1 MTSWMV
7 VPPTAWRPPPITF
20 PIGRGRDR
28 RDRPPRYRNSG
39 VPDAAAAA
47 FAFASETAVAT
58 LQPMRAKFRV
68 PSISRN
74 ALSRPPWSAT
84 SVPLIRGPTDSW
96 KIRIA
101 ASTPPSGNAL
111 GSWAPVLAPLGA
123 AARPVT
129 FAARISTSI
138 VAFPRLSRIFRIEAP
153 SIEGIREPPDVQ
165 RRTPGG
171 ELSECDVEWVGFL
184 VQRRD
189 RRRSHGNLQSARAD
203 DPGPLETSVRQRG
216 ISDATKVRAAK
227 KVSAATV
234 HLKWCRTTIK

>member
-1 MTSWMV
+1 MNSWMV

-20 PIGRGRDR
+20 PIGRGRDN

-39 VPDAAAAA
+39 LPHAAAAA
-47 FAFASETAVAT
+47 FAFARQTAVAT
-58 LQPMRAKFRV
+58 LQPIRAKFRV

-74 ALSRPPWSAT
+74 VRSRPACSDI
-84 SVPLIRGPTDSW
+84 SRPLIAGPTDSR

-101 ASTPPSGNAL
+101 SSTPPSGNAL

-129 FAARISTSI
+129 LPARISTSI
-138 VAFPRLSRIFRIEAP
+138 VAFPRLSRIFRIDTP

-165 RRTPGG
+165 RRAPGG
-171 ELSECDVEWVGFL
+171 EFSECDVEWVRFL

-189 RRRSHGNLQSARAD
+189 RRRSHGNLQGARPD

-216 ISDATKVRAAK
+216 GLRGDQ
-227 KVSAATV
+227 SAA
-234 HLKWCRTTIK
+234 R

>member
-1 MTSWMV
+1 MNSWIV

-20 PIGRGRDR
+20 PSGRGRDR

-74 ALSRPPWSAT
+74 ERSRPAWSVI
-84 SVPLIRGPTDSW
+84 SRPLIRGPTDSR

-101 ASTPPSGNAL
+101 SSTPPSGNAL

-129 FAARISTSI
+129 FPARISTSI

-165 RRTPGG
+165 RRAPGG
-171 ELSECDVEWVGFL
+171 EFSERDVEWVRL
-184 VQRRD
+184 SVERRD
-189 RRRSHGNLQSARAD
+189 RRRSHGNLQGARPD
-203 DPGPLETSVRQRG
+203 DPGPLETSVRQKG
-216 ISDATKVRAAK
+216 VSAATKVRTAK

-234 HLKWCRTTIK
+234 HRK

>member
-1 MTSWMV
+1 MNSWMV

-20 PIGRGRDR
+20 PSGRGRDR

-39 VPDAAAAA
+39 LPDAAAAA

-58 LQPMRAKFRV
+58 LQPMRAKFCV

-74 ALSRPPWSAT
+74 VRSRPAWSDT
-84 SVPLIRGPTDSW
+84 SRPLIPSPTDSR

-101 ASTPPSGNAL
+101 ASTPPSGNAS

-123 AARPVT
+123 AARPVM
-129 FAARISTSI
+129 FPARISTSI
-138 VAFPRLSRIFRIEAP
+138 VAFPRLSRIFRIDAP

-165 RRTPGG
+165 RRAPGG
-171 ELSECDVEWVGFL
+171 EFSECDVEWVRFL

-189 RRRSHGNLQSARAD
+189 RRRSHGNLQGARPD

-216 ISDATKVRAAK
+216 GLRGDQ
-227 KVSAATV
+227 SAA
-234 HLKWCRTTIK
+234 R

>member
-1 MTSWMV
+1 MNSWMV

-20 PIGRGRDR
+20 PSGRGRDR

-39 VPDAAAAA
+39 LPDAAAAA

-74 ALSRPPWSAT
+74 VRSRPAWSDT
-84 SVPLIRGPTDSW
+84 SRPLIPSPTDSR

-129 FAARISTSI
+129 FPARISTSI
-138 VAFPRLSRIFRIEAP
+138 VAFPRLSRIFRIDAP

-165 RRTPGG
+165 RRAPGG
-171 ELSECDVEWVGFL
+171 EFSECDGEWVRFSVERGN
-184 VQRRD
+184 RGGSHRD
-189 RRRSHGNLQSARAD
+189 LQGARPD
-203 DPGPLETSVRQRG
+203 DPGPLETSVGQRG
-216 ISDATKVRAAK
+216 ALRGDQ
-227 KVSAATV
+227 SAD
-234 HLKWCRTTIK
+234 R

>member
-1 MTSWMV
+1 
-7 VPPTAWRPPPITF
+7 
-20 PIGRGRDR
+20 
-28 RDRPPRYRNSG
+28 
-39 VPDAAAAA
+39 
-47 FAFASETAVAT
+47 
-58 LQPMRAKFRV
+58 MRAKFRV
-68 PSISRN
+68 PSISRSVRSSP
-74 ALSRPPWSAT
+74 AWSDTSRP
-84 SVPLIRGPTDSW
+84 LIPGPTDSR
-96 KIRIA
+96 KIRMA
-101 ASTPPSGNAL
+101 SSTPPSGNAL

-171 ELSECDVEWVGFL
+171 ELSECDVEWVRFL

-216 ISDATKVRAAK
+216 ISDARSEERRVGKEKR
-227 KVSAATV
+227 
-234 HLKWCRTTIK
+234 CRGGLEDYR

>member
-1 MTSWMV
+1 MNSWMV

-20 PIGRGRDR
+20 PRGRGRDR

-39 VPDAAAAA
+39 WPDAAAAA

-68 PSISRN
+68 PSISRSVRSSP
-74 ALSRPPWSAT
+74 AWSDTSRP
-84 SVPLIRGPTDSW
+84 LIPGPTDSR
-96 KIRIA
+96 KIRMA
-101 ASTPPSGNAL
+101 SSTPPSGNAL

-165 RRTPGG
+165 RRAPGG
-171 ELSECDVEWVGFL
+171 EFSKRDVKWVRLL
-184 VQRRD
+184 VQCGD
-189 RRRSHGNLQSARAD
+189 GRRSHGDLQGASPD
-203 DPGPLETSVRQRG
+203 DAGLLKTGVRQRRG
-216 ISDATKVRAAK
+216 LRRDQ
-227 KVSAATV
+227 
-234 HLKWCRTTIK
+234 RTGR